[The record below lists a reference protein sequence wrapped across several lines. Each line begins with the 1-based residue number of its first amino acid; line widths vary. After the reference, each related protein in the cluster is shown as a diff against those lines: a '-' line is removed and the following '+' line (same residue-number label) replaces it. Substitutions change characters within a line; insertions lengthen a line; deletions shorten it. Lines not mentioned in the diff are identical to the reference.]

1 MTASLHSF
9 HFFLIF
15 LFIMVVPSSSSSL
28 VQLAASFSL
37 SKNISLRLLGGS
49 VTDFSSPQSGAI
61 VNAAN
66 EGCLGGGGVDGAIG
80 DAGGESLFR
89 DREAL
94 PLLERGIRCP
104 TGSAVPTGPGEY
116 GTLQVPYV
124 IHAVGPNYM
133 MHDDFDT
140 PDQLLQSAYQK
151 SLDLAKEHGIT
162 EVAFALLSAG
172 VFRGERDLDTILGI
186 AVTGIRAWVDQAQD
200 GGALESVSLIA
211 FSPVER
217 RLLLEVTRGILEEQ
231 DQDEEPSEV
240 VGKKHEREAP
250 EEDIPT
256 AGSKSPKFF
265 DESYPSDEQE
275 SYPSDEEEPE
285 DTELEHKK
293 TKMWEEEE
301 EDDFGNKEL

>member
-1 MTASLHSF
+1 MTARLHSF
-9 HFFLIF
+9 QFFLIF

-28 VQLAASFSL
+28 VELAASFSL

-49 VTDFSSPQSGAI
+49 VIDFSSRQSGAI

-66 EGCLGGGGVDGAIG
+66 EGCLGGGGVDGAIS
-80 DAGGESLFR
+80 DAGGESLSR
-89 DREAL
+89 DRQAL

-104 TGSAVPTGPGEY
+104 TGSAVLTGPGKY

-133 MHDDFDT
+133 MHDEFDT

-172 VFRGERDLDTILGI
+172 VFRGERDPDTILGI
-186 AVTGIRAWVDQAQD
+186 AVTEIRDWVDQAQD
-200 GGALESVSLIA
+200 VGALESVSLIA
-211 FSPVER
+211 FSPVECK
-217 RLLLEVTRGILEEQ
+217 LLLEVTRGILEDQ
-231 DQDEEPSEV
+231 DQD
-240 VGKKHEREAP
+240 VGHKHKREAP
-250 EEDIPT
+250 EKNIPT
-256 AGSKSPKFF
+256 AGLKSPNFF

-293 TKMWEEEE
+293 TKMSK